1 MLKATSKEV
10 AFFIQLLKHIYAKL
24 NSFFRFAQKNP
35 EGYRSKTP
43 WKPVRLY
50 RPVFFIPNPS
60 LKQAWLGLEYKK
72 KPAFY
77 AGF

>member
-43 WKPVRLY
+43 
-50 RPVFFIPNPS
+50 
-60 LKQAWLGLEYKK
+60 
-72 KPAFY
+72 
-77 AGF
+77 